1 MKNVYL
7 IIGDGACGKSSLTRA
22 LTGLFVSGRT
32 DVADISGN
40 ILPFKIWI
48 RSAQEV
54 EKSPQQVLREI
65 SNAEDD
71 NVLITLRFD
80 TYLGQPDAQHY
91 FNLIGQHHIIKH
103 VIFMSSGAVLS
114 FSVPASVQRGFIDQS
129 YSRPVNAN
137 AHIARQSLRWL

>member
-22 LTGLFVSGRT
+22 LTGLYNSGRT
-32 DVADISGN
+32 YVGEVSGN
-40 ILPFKIWI
+40 TLPFKVWI

-54 EKSPQQVLREI
+54 EKSLHQVLTEI
-65 SNAEDD
+65 NNAEDE

-80 TYLGQPDAQHY
+80 THYGQPSAQQY
-91 FNLIGQHHIIKH
+91 FYLINQHHNIKH
-103 VIFMSSGAVLS
+103 VIFMSSGAALS
-114 FSVPASVQRGFIDQS
+114 FPVPASVQKGFIDQS

-137 AHIARQSLRWL
+137 AYIARQSLKWL